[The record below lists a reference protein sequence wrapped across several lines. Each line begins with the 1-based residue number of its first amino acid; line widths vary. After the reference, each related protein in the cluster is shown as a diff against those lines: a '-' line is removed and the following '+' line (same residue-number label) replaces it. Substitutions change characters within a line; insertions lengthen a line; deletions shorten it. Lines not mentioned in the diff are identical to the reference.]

1 VGGLAGKAAVT
12 SLRARVVAASWM
24 PRRTDD
30 SSAIGA
36 TADSGAAGYLRAE
49 YARDRCR
56 LCTPRCRRHSRACGR
71 RRAALA
77 QELFAVAAV
86 LAVRR
91 RADDTGAIGAV
102 RERRRH
108 GALRHPQLQIVV
120 QVRRPLALEDRLQLH
135 AVLPDDRACGGSEQ
149 IRVAVLVP
157 ARLRLLA
164 EDLPVLTGQIR
175 GVRLPGGDA
184 RHREGRLHRSKRVA
198 VATRVVTAER
208 RRG

>member
-1 VGGLAGKAAVT
+1 MASAARPEKW
-12 SLRARVVAASWM
+12 LGAAAQRHGDLKVAATKAPDYVSPFGYSGSDLWT
-24 PRRTDD
+24 RT
-30 SSAIGA
+30 G
-36 TADSGAAGYLRAE
+36 
-49 YARDRCR
+49 
-56 LCTPRCRRHSRACGR
+56 

-135 AVLPDDRACGGSEQ
+135 AVLPDDRACGGGEQ

-184 RHREGRLHRSKRVA
+184 RHREGRLHRS
-198 VATRVVTAER
+198 
-208 RRG
+208 